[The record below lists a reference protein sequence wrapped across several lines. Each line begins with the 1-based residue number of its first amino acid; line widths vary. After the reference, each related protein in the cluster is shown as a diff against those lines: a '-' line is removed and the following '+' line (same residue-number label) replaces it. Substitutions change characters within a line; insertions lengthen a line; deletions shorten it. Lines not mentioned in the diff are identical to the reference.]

1 MLEPSQIAD
10 PAQPTQ
16 QPTTPNGPPLH
27 PTIAGVRAALQR
39 TCDADDVAVSKLH
52 SRRVALAHVDVFFQ
66 VLVQVPVMASGTDF
80 VAGASWLS
88 GYYRQVAE
96 ATSEAARGA
105 SVLRPDGTPLGG
117 GMAEQHQRMLGDLE
131 AKAAMWDEVVEAAG
145 EVDNLDVILSPIGTL
160 RIWTVVAAAA
170 IAQAPKQRH
179 PAEARA
185 VYDMASTLSSEAA
198 AMAAG
203 LLGG

>member
-1 MLEPSQIAD
+1 MLEPSQIVAD
-10 PAQPTQ
+10 QAQSPATAAPTD
-16 QPTTPNGPPLH
+16 NVPPLH
-27 PTIAGVRAALQR
+27 PIVTGIRAAL
-39 TCDADDVAVSKLH
+39 TKSLDAEDVAVSRLR

-66 VLVQVPVMASGTDF
+66 VLAQVPSLASGADF
-80 VAGASWLS
+80 VAGAAWLS
-88 GYYRQVAE
+88 GYYRQVAA

-105 SVLRPDGTPLGG
+105 SVLRPDGQLLGG
-117 GMAEQHQRMLGDLE
+117 GVAEQHRRMLGDLE
-131 AKAAMWDEVVEAAG
+131 VKAAMWDEVVEAAA
-145 EVDNLDVILSPIGTL
+145 VDSLDAASPIGTL
-160 RIWTVVAAAA
+160 RIWTAVAAAA
-170 IAQAPKQRH
+170 VAQAPKQRH